1 MLKKY
6 CICVALLF
14 LFSLSL
20 AAKINADT
28 VQLASTGTAIDFGQ
42 SNSKGNT
49 IAVAP
54 NPNWAAPLSGS
65 SCVSFGLTGNPS
77 SPGLD
82 RQSNVR

>member
-54 NPNWAAPLSGS
+54 NPNWAAPLIWLILRILW
-65 SCVSFGLTGNPS
+65 F
-77 SPGLD
+77 D
-82 RQSNVR
+82 RQSIKSGVGPSE